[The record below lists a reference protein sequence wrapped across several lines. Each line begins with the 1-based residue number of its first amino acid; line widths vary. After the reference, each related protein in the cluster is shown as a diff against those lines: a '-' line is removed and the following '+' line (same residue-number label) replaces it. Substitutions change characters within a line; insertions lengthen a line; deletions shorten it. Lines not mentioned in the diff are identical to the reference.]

1 MKQLSKIMLAAVASV
16 ALAVP
21 AFGWDFSASGSA
33 AGRFNV
39 TNTKAY
45 KTAVTTVTSGGVT
58 SEGSSLTLA
67 SSNTDGANTVSFTYV
82 LDWDGNLD
90 ETLTVTGSSK
100 VGDWT
105 ASGSVAYSPQTLG
118 CSNRATQSGIYT
130 ADNTSN
136 MGGTSGVA
144 MDDNA
149 TNVAATC
156 AGTATGEDATNVTVT
171 NGTMTIILGEA
182 AHLSTQNVSSGG
194 AAGGSVVF
202 SGDATGA
209 GGAGMDTAPGAMVD
223 SFHGVSLGYAINDT
237 TTATLAYQQSS
248 EAGDMMGLG
257 AYKDGEVA
265 SAAGGGYSTTGTG
278 VAVSTVAGPA
288 TIGFTFASASTASTG
303 SATAEASKLSTSS
316 STMGLGVS
324 VDLGDIKP
332 FISYG
337 SFDSEGSQT
346 KNKMAITGS
355 EIGLTYALGD
365 DSIVVYV
372 GNVEETAT
380 AAGTAGKPW
389 TKSGT
394 EIGYNTTVGPAAL
407 AIGYGSQTQAQDG
420 NAAVDGYSMTDI
432 EIALTY
438 SF

>member
-1 MKQLSKIMLAAVASV
+1 
-16 ALAVP
+16 
-21 AFGWDFSASGSA
+21 
-33 AGRFNV
+33 
-39 TNTKAY
+39 
-45 KTAVTTVTSGGVT
+45 
-58 SEGSSLTLA
+58 
-67 SSNTDGANTVSFTYV
+67 
-82 LDWDGNLD
+82 LD

-105 ASGSVAYSPQTLG
+105 ASGSVSYSPQTLG
-118 CSNRATQSGIYT
+118 CK
-130 ADNTSN
+130 
-136 MGGTSGVA
+136 
-144 MDDNA
+144 DDNNA
-149 TNVAATC
+149 TYDGDNGSISRFTGLTAATMPDNASNAEMAC
-156 AGTATGEDATNVTVT
+156 AGTATGEDATNVTLT

-237 TTATLAYQQSS
+237 TTATLAYQKSS

-257 AYKDGEVA
+257 AYQDGEVA
-265 SAAGGGYSTTGTG
+265 SVAAGGYSTSGTG
-278 VAVSTVAGPA
+278 VAISTVAGPA
-288 TIGFTFASASTASTG
+288 TIGLTFASASTASTG
-303 SATAEASKLSTSS
+303 SSTAEATKLSTST

-324 VDLGDIKP
+324 IDLGDIKP

-337 SFDSEGSQT
+337 SFDAEGSQT

-365 DSIVVYV
+365 DTIVVYV

>member
-1 MKQLSKIMLAAVASV
+1 MKQLSKIMLAAVASI

-21 AFGWDFSASGSA
+21 AFGWDFKASGTA
-33 AGRFNV
+33 AGRFNS
-39 TNTKAY
+39 TNTKAFT
-45 KTAVTTVTSGGVT
+45 TAETTVASGGVT

-90 ETLTVTGSSK
+90 ETLTVSGSSK

-105 ASGSVAYSPQTLG
+105 ASGAVAYTPRNLG
-118 CSNRATQSGIYT
+118 CSNAAY
-130 ADNTSN
+130 DNTS
-136 MGGTSGVA
+136 SA
-144 MDDNA
+144 LA
-149 TNVAATC
+149 SAQAAC
-156 AGTATGEDATNVTVT
+156 AGTQTGEDATSVTLT

-194 AAGGSVVF
+194 AAAGSVVF

-223 SFHGVSLGYAINDT
+223 SFHGVSLGYAVNDT
-237 TTATLAYQQSS
+237 TTATLAYQKSS
-248 EAGDMMGLG
+248 EASDMMGLG
-257 AYKDGEVA
+257 VYRDSEVA
-265 SAAGGGYSTTGTG
+265 DAATVGGYSTTGTG

-288 TIGFTFASASTASTG
+288 TIGITYASASTENTG
-303 SATAEASKLSTSS
+303 SSAAAADKKSTSM

-324 VDLGDIKP
+324 IDLGDIKP

-337 SFDSEGSQT
+337 SFDQEGNLS
-346 KNKMAITGS
+346 KDKMAISGS

-365 DSIVVYV
+365 DTITVYV
-372 GNVEETAT
+372 GSVEETFT
-380 AAGTAGKPW
+380 DNGVAGKPW

-394 EIGYNTTVGPAAL
+394 EVGYSTTVGPAGL
-407 AIGYGSQTQAQDG
+407 AIGYGSQTRAQTD
-420 NAAVDGYSMTDI
+420 NAAVDGYSMTDL

>member
-1 MKQLSKIMLAAVASV
+1 MKQLSKIMLAAVASI

-21 AFGWDFSASGSA
+21 AFGWDFKASGTA
-33 AGRFNV
+33 AGRFNQ
-39 TNTKAY
+39 TDTKAY
-45 KTAVTTVTSGGVT
+45 KTAKTTVTSGGVT

-90 ETLTVTGSSK
+90 ETLTVSGSTT

-118 CSNRATQSGIYT
+118 CSQN
-130 ADNTSN
+130 
-136 MGGTSGVA
+136 
-144 MDDNA
+144 DNA
-149 TNVAATC
+149 SALTQTAAVAC
-156 AGTATGEDATNVTVT
+156 AGTATGEDATSVTLT

-237 TTATLAYQQSS
+237 TTATLAYQKSS
-248 EAGDMMGLG
+248 EASDMMGLG
-257 AYKDGEVA
+257 VYRDGEVA
-265 SAAGGGYSTTGTG
+265 SATVGGYSTTGTG
-278 VAVSTVAGPA
+278 VGVSTVAGPA
-288 TIGFTFASASTASTG
+288 TIGLTYASASTENTG
-303 SATAEASKLSTSS
+303 SSSTAADKKSTSM

-324 VDLGDIKP
+324 IDLGDIKP

-337 SFDSEGSQT
+337 SFDQEGNLS
-346 KNKMAITGS
+346 KDKMAISGS

-365 DSIVVYV
+365 DTITVYV
-372 GNVEETAT
+372 GSVEETFT
-380 AAGTAGKPW
+380 DNGVAGKAW

-394 EIGYNTTVGPAAL
+394 EVGYSTTVGPAGL
-407 AIGYGSQTQAQDG
+407 AIGYGTQTQAQTD
-420 NAAVDGYSMTDI
+420 NAAVDGYSMTDL
-432 EIALTY
+432 EVALTY